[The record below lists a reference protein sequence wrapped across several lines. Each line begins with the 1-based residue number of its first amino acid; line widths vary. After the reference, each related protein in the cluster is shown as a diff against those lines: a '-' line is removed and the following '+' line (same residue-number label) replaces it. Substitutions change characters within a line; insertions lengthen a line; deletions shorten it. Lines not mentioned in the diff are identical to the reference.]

1 MTNRNGLPWT
11 ASQALAWIIG
21 KKPLK
26 LEEGQWTEEMGP
38 KIKGA
43 QKELAAAIGGGQV
56 QAWGRSQPHGLLE
69 PVPRDP
75 FCIPG
80 LAVIV
85 GEHGEIRSLLPHRRY
100 DGPRWQSIEFDAD
113 QIERVFPKPDPAAQQ
128 WMLNNA
134 SKEQKRDSVVK
145 DCIAPGLHQARR
157 RGSLQQLPDSQR
169 RKRGKP
175 ARNSE

>member
-56 QAWGRSQPHGLLE
+56 QAWGRSQPHGVLE

-85 GEHGEIRSLLPHRRY
+85 GEHGEIRSLL
-100 DGPRWQSIEFDAD
+100 
-113 QIERVFPKPDPAAQQ
+113 
-128 WMLNNA
+128 MLWT
-134 SKEQKRDSVVK
+134 
-145 DCIAPGLHQARR
+145 AP
-157 RGSLQQLPDSQR
+157 P
-169 RKRGKP
+169 P
-175 ARNSE
+175 ARECHGCGGN

>member
-1 MTNRNGLPWT
+1 MT
-11 ASQALAWIIG
+11 
-21 KKPLK
+21 
-26 LEEGQWTEEMGP
+26 
-38 KIKGA
+38 
-43 QKELAAAIGGGQV
+43 
-56 QAWGRSQPHGLLE
+56 
-69 PVPRDP
+69 
-75 FCIPG
+75 
-80 LAVIV
+80 
-85 GEHGEIRSLLPHRRY
+85 HRRY

-145 DCIAPGLHQARR
+145 DCMRATGCTKRVAEAAYNE
-157 RGSLQQLPDSQR
+157 LPDSQR